1 MTTVTVLDV
10 VNERAIV
17 PVAARLMALSARAG
31 AHVGNKL
38 SLKSRSRAGV
48 SESIWTILAVAGVA
62 AIAALV
68 LIPLVTRV
76 LGLGTTA
83 LNRVP
88 AASPW

>member
-17 PVAARLMALSARAG
+17 PVAARLMALSARA
-31 AHVGNKL
+31 GNKL